1 MIEPTWPEATERLA
15 DDPDFGPL
23 VAEVGPIRLRPT
35 GDDPFAA
42 LARAIIYQQLAGK
55 AAETIHDRVVGV
67 LGGAMSAEA
76 IAGAPEGELRDAG
89 LSRSKLKALR
99 NLARRV
105 TGGEL
110 PLAAMDSMP
119 DDEVIER
126 LTEVWGI
133 GPWTA
138 RMHLLFYLRRP
149 DVWPTGDL
157 GVRTGWA
164 RVHGRDE
171 PPSAEELGPLGDPY
185 RPWRS
190 AVAWYCWRAVE
201 TITPAG
207 AREGPGG

>member
-1 MIEPTWPEATERLA
+1 MTEPTWPEATERLA
-15 DDPDFGPL
+15 DDPAFGSL
-23 VAEVGPIRLRPT
+23 VAEVGLIRLRPA

-55 AAETIHDRVVGV
+55 AAATIHDRVVDT
-67 LGGAMSAEA
+67 LGGEMSAEA
-76 IAGAPEGELRDAG
+76 ILESSEADLRGAG

-99 NLARRV
+99 DLAGQV
-105 TGGEL
+105 AGGEL
-110 PLAAMDSMP
+110 PLDAMDSMA
-119 DDEVIER
+119 DDEVMDR
-126 LTEVWGI
+126 LTEVWGV

-164 RVHGRDE
+164 RVHGLDE
-171 PPSAEELGPLGDPY
+171 PPSAEELEPLGDPY

-201 TITPAG
+201 AITPAG
-207 AREGPGG
+207 APERPGS